1 MGGAMPYKITVI
13 EDNEPDIFLLEDVL
27 EQNGLNCTLT
37 SVADGLDAR
46 NHFSSIA
53 TPAEAP
59 DLILLDLNLPKV
71 SGTELLE
78 FIRGREP
85 LAQVPIVVWSSARSE
100 REQKALDQFRITRFI
115 VKPTSY
121 QAFLKIGPDLRE
133 ILEGAQPRG

>member
-1 MGGAMPYKITVI
+1 MPYKITVI

-27 EQNGLNCTLT
+27 EQNGLECALT

-46 NHFSSIA
+46 NHFNAIA
-53 TPAEAP
+53 SPSEAP

-85 LAQVPIVVWSSARSE
+85 LARVPVVVWSSARSE
-100 REQKALDQFRITRFI
+100 REQQALDQFHITRFI

-121 QAFLKIGPDLRE
+121 QAFLKIGPELRE
-133 ILEGAQPRG
+133 ILEEAGAH